1 MFHLDS
7 RAYVRPKQTYT
18 QGRFTMGAWKKS
30 ANDHPIVIPKVSWVF
45 SATTISKYIMGDTKE
60 MFR

>member
-1 MFHLDS
+1 MFHLDR

-18 QGRFTMGAWKKS
+18 QGRFTMAPENS
-30 ANDHPIVIPKVSWVF
+30 ANDHPIVIPKVSWVLT
-45 SATTISKYIMGDTKE
+45 APTISKENKE